1 MTGKKATIKLL
12 PIELNY
18 DINGYISSAKLA
30 TEIVDKDKST
40 VELVPV
46 DAVDKYV
53 PLKNIEDINIEIEEQ
68 DRSEIQQVIDS
79 LELDLKS
86 AEGEL
91 AAQITQ
97 QITELKAQLNVVQEI
112 PTTDAKADETSIE
125 DAKKII
131 KQSSGLGDFVIDVNE
146 EGDIVIPQFD
156 DLLQP
161 MQNAKNVEDLELAY
175 ANAMI
180 AVTEG
185 NIPGDSNALSNAIEL
200 KKNEKELALSLSSR
214 KNVKAKDLQENDYLV
229 VKKAIFDSVRE
240 DLFIVES
247 ITGNKVKIKSLSTG
261 KSNIATDEILKTNF
275 KKHNKMAYE
284 IINEPVAIT
293 EEDTAAVVETKNNLD
308 EIRKNETMLNKAKEN
323 SKSVSKLER
332 FSKLKDNS
340 PNC

>member
-1 MTGKKATIKLL
+1 MDSTFDATRSWN
-12 PIELNY
+12 E
-18 DINGYISSAKLA
+18 NGEAL
-30 TEIVDKDKST
+30 
-40 VELVPV
+40 
-46 DAVDKYV
+46 
-53 PLKNIEDINIEIEEQ
+53 
-68 DRSEIQQVIDS
+68 
-79 LELDLKS
+79 
-86 AEGEL
+86 
-91 AAQITQ
+91 
-97 QITELKAQLNVVQEI
+97 VQEGI
-112 PTTDAKADETSIE
+112 GNPTGQTSKGYNYWGNNPEVTQSSTSVVETSIE

-146 EGDIVIPQFD
+146 EGDIVVPQFD

-161 MQNAKNVEDLELAY
+161 MQNAKNSDELMIAY

-180 AVTEG
+180 AITEG
-185 NIPGDSNALSNAIEL
+185 NITGDSNALSNAIEL
-200 KKNEKELALSLSSR
+200 QFNEKQIALSLSSR

-240 DLFIVES
+240 DLFIVEN
-247 ITGNKVKIKSLSTG
+247 ITGNKVEIKSLSTG
-261 KSNIATDEILKTNF
+261 KSNIVTDEILKTNF

-284 IINEPVAIT
+284 IINEPVVIT

-308 EIRKNETMLNKAKEN
+308 NVRKNETLLNEAKEN